1 MQLGDILEYLELKKL
16 LKFSL
21 KEKEVIKKLE
31 IPEDA
36 FLPLIFSI
44 RFGGDWSLNKN
55 SKKVMSIKEKLTRYD
70 EEKKVG
76 YTLERVYLFLNP
88 EVLSQEGTVYR
99 LEKCSNKQEREM
111 VKRPFKVTVEG
122 DYVLEATLDPI
133 ESKIKLKK
141 INHPLEFTGPSAY
154 GVSHE
159 MEHLEN
165 RETKGKPFWEFEYEI
180 DEYEI
185 ED

>member
-1 MQLGDILEYLELKKL
+1 LEYLELKKL

-36 FLPLIFSI
+36 FMPLIFSI

-55 SKKVMSIKEKLTRYD
+55 SKKVMSIKEKLTRYNK
-70 EEKKVG
+70 EKKVG

-99 LEKCSNKQEREM
+99 LEKCSNKKEREM
-111 VKRPFKVTVEG
+111 VKRPFKVTV
-122 DYVLEATLDPI
+122 DA
-133 ESKIKLKK
+133 
-141 INHPLEFTGPSAY
+141 
-154 GVSHE
+154 
-159 MEHLEN
+159 
-165 RETKGKPFWEFEYEI
+165 EYI
-180 DEYEI
+180 L
-185 ED
+185 

>member
-1 MQLGDILEYLELKKL
+1 MEYLELKKL
-16 LKFSL
+16 LKFSI

-31 IPEDA
+31 LPEDA

-44 RFGGDWSLNKN
+44 RFGGDWSLKKN
-55 SKKVMSIKEKLTRYD
+55 SKKVMSIKEKITNYQE
-70 EEKKVG
+70 EEKLG

-88 EVLSQEGTVYR
+88 EILSQEGTVFR
-99 LEKCSNKQEREM
+99 LEKCSNKQEREI
-111 VKRPFKVTVEG
+111 VKRPFKVTVDAE
-122 DYVLEATLDPI
+122 YILEATLDPI

-141 INHPLEFTGPSAY
+141 ISNPLEFSGPSAY

-165 RETKGKPFWEFEYEI
+165 IETKGKPFWEFEYEI
-180 DEYEI
+180 

>member
-1 MQLGDILEYLELKKL
+1 MESSELKKL

-31 IPEDA
+31 LPEDA

-55 SKKVMSIKEKLTRYD
+55 SKKVMSIKEKLTQYD

-88 EVLSQEGTVYR
+88 VILEQEGTVHR

-111 VKRPFKVTVEG
+111 VKRPYKVSVDA
-122 DYVLEATLDPI
+122 DYILEATLDPMDSQI
-133 ESKIKLKK
+133 RLKK
-141 INHPLEFTGPSAY
+141 IDNPLKFAGPSAY

-159 MEHLEN
+159 MEHLEKK
-165 RETKGKPFWEFEYEI
+165 ETKGKPFWEFEYKI
-180 DEYEI
+180 D
-185 ED
+185 D

>member
-1 MQLGDILEYLELKKL
+1 MEYLELKKL

-36 FLPLIFSI
+36 FMPLIFSI

-55 SKKVMSIKEKLTRYD
+55 SKKVMSIKEKLTRYNK
-70 EEKKVG
+70 EKKVG

-99 LEKCSNKQEREM
+99 LEKCSNKKEREM
-111 VKRPFKVTVEG
+111 VKRPFKVTVDAE
-122 DYVLEATLDPI
+122 YILEATLDPI
-133 ESKIKLKK
+133 ESKLKLKK
-141 INHPLEFTGPSAY
+141 INYPLEFTGPSAY

-180 DEYEI
+180 

>member
-1 MQLGDILEYLELKKL
+1 MESSELKKL

-21 KEKEVIKKLE
+21 QEKKIIKELE
-31 IPEDA
+31 LPENA

-55 SKKVMSIKEKLTRYD
+55 SKKVMSIKEKLTQYD
-70 EEKKVG
+70 EEKKIG

-88 EVLSQEGTVYR
+88 VILAQEGIVYR

-111 VKRPFKVTVEG
+111 VKRPYKVSVNA
-122 DYVLEATLDPI
+122 DYILEATLDPI
-133 ESKIKLKK
+133 ESEIRLKK
-141 INHPLEFTGPSAY
+141 INNPLNFTGPSAY

-159 MEHLEN
+159 MEHLEEK
-165 RETKGKPFWEFEYEI
+165 ETKGKPFWEFEYK
-180 DEYEI
+180 I
-185 ED
+185 EDS

>member
-1 MQLGDILEYLELKKL
+1 MDYLELKKL

-21 KEKEVIKKLE
+21 KEKEVIKQLE
-31 IPEDA
+31 LPEDA

-76 YTLERVYLFLNP
+76 YTLERIYLFLNP

-111 VKRPFKVTVEG
+111 VKRPFKVTVEA

-165 RETKGKPFWEFEYEI
+165 REPTGKPFWEFEYEI
-180 DEYEI
+180 D
-185 ED
+185 D